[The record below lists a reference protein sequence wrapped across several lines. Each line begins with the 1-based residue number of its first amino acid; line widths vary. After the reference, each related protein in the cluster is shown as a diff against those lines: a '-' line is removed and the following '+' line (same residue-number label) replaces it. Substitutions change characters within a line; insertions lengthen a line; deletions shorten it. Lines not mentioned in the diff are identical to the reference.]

1 MYFSLKVYL
10 FFYFAWFS
18 RFLFVTLQSEI
29 FQRTILMTKRKSP
42 PKPKEPIK
50 LRMKKLANGNF
61 SLYLDYYNGG
71 IREYDYLKLY
81 VVPEKTPFDK
91 MANENALSVANAIKA
106 QRIVDLQNSA
116 HGFSNKVSRS
126 KVNLT
131 DYIRKL
137 AEKKLE
143 KSSGDKRGS
152 YKNHL
157 ALIPHIQKYS
167 GDKTT
172 FKHIDKAY
180 CEGFLSY
187 LKTTYREN
195 KWGERFYLNHNTQWG
210 YMKILEIVINSAVS
224 DEIIAKN
231 PFHFIKQEN
240 KPEKKRAEICFLTM
254 DELKILDNTPMSPPI
269 IKQAFLFSCYTGL
282 RFSDVERL
290 TWGKLQKDSNGD
302 TFINFVQKKTDKQ
315 EYLPIP
321 KKALSWLPERGGA
334 TANDVVFKLPT
345 NKFTNV
351 VLRNWVYATGIS
363 KKVTFH
369 VARHT
374 YATLLLTL
382 ETPIEVVSKNLGH
395 ADIQTTQIY
404 AKVVSSAQRQAVDK
418 LDSLED

>member
-1 MYFSLKVYL
+1 M
-10 FFYFAWFS
+10 
-18 RFLFVTLQSEI
+18 
-29 FQRTILMTKRKSP
+29 KRKKSD

-61 SLYLDYYNGG
+61 SLYLDYYNNGV
-71 IREYDYLKLY
+71 REYDYLKLY
-81 VVPEKTPFDK
+81 ITPEKTPLDK

-106 QRIVDLQNSA
+106 RKIVELQNNA
-116 HGFSNKVSRS
+116 HGFTNRTSRS
-126 KVNLT
+126 KVNLIE
-131 DYIRKL
+131 YIKAL
-137 AEKKLE
+137 AEKKMEKTGTKRGNFHNYMVLAHHLE
-143 KSSGDKRGS
+143 KYGGT
-152 YKNHL
+152 
-157 ALIPHIQKYS
+157 
-167 GDKTT
+167 KTT

-180 CEGFLSY
+180 CEGFIDY
-187 LKTTYREN
+187 LKSAFRVNAYGD
-195 KWGERFYLNHNTQWG
+195 KFPLNENTQWG
-210 YMKILEIVINSAVS
+210 YMKKLETVINTAIA
-224 DEIIAKN
+224 DEIITVN
-231 PFHFIKQEN
+231 PFRRIKQEF
-240 KPEKKRAEICFLTM
+240 KPEKKRAEICFLTI
-254 DELKILDNTPMSPPI
+254 DEIKTLENTPMKPPI

-282 RFSDVERL
+282 RFSDIARL

-321 KKALSWLPERGGA
+321 QKALSWLPDRGDA
-334 TANDVVFKLPT
+334 TADDLVFKIPT

-351 VLRNWVYATGIS
+351 VLRNWVYAIGIN

-404 AKVVSSAQRQAVDK
+404 AKVINSAQRQAVNK
-418 LDSLED
+418 LDSLDSFDETEVEQK